1 MEEDLLALKSRRTI
15 FGHIS
20 SNPGTYLREMETAL
34 GLSVGDLQ
42 YHLGQL
48 EKAKLV
54 TTHDDGK
61 RKGYF
66 VASEVQYFDRKLI
79 STIRL
84 RTPRR
89 ILIFLLTHPDSSF
102 TEILA
107 NFTFTKGALSFH
119 MKRLVGS
126 GMVMKNRREAESIYR
141 VAEPERVGGMLVAYR
156 ASIADDVLD
165 GVVDVLTRI

>member
-1 MEEDLLALKSRRTI
+1 MEEDLLALNRRRII

-20 SNPGTYLREMETAL
+20 ANPGTYLREMETAL

-48 EKAKLV
+48 EKGGLV
-54 TTHDDGK
+54 TIHDDGK

-66 VASEVQYFDRKLI
+66 VATEVRFIDRQAI
-79 STIRL
+79 STIRM

-89 ILIFLLTHPDSSF
+89 IIIFLLTHPDSTFS
-102 TEILA
+102 EILA
-107 NFTFTKGALSFH
+107 DFKFTKGALSFH

-126 GMVMKNRREAESIYR
+126 GMVARGKKESESIYKI
-141 VAEPERVGGMLVAYR
+141 AEPERVVNLLVTYR

-165 GVVDVLTRI
+165 GVIDLLGSI